1 MSEKDLSERLQLQNE
16 RIKELE
22 EKIKKLEDKEND
34 GKYLMSLKDKVM
46 AEQTNKKNIEN
57 IYSLSDLEIE
67 QIKTKARQLALVAYE
82 TGDYEIYKKYEL
94 IATTNEQGLIEL
106 TDEYK
111 KELEELIPAQYL
123 KLENT
128 DPKELEELSKTEE
141 KTDLNKA
148 EKEKEQE
155 ETVNKMQ
162 EDTGLEIVS
171 LVKIEDENFSKEVVG
186 RETGY
191 ADQYMGI
198 TKDGTICLL
207 GLRPDN
213 KFELNPDFY
222 GARTARAN
230 EQPGECGDSS
240 VDMVVPR
247 KDGKTSSLGI
257 DISYGQIS
265 LTNRDTN
272 EPIQTSS
279 YKPTEVDI
287 EKYKLEEEKGAK
299 EDIEKKIAL
308 EEEKKK
314 EAKIKEEQAKVEEEE
329 EEEHGWPGERK
340 RY

>member
-1 MSEKDLSERLQLQNE
+1 MRVNCEK
-16 RIKELE
+16 
-22 EKIKKLEDKEND
+22 
-34 GKYLMSLKDKVM
+34 Y
-46 AEQTNKKNIEN
+46 TKNTFLN
-57 IYSLSDLEIE
+57 
-67 QIKTKARQLALVAYE
+67 
-82 TGDYEIYKKYEL
+82 YEIYKNYDL
-94 IATTNEQGLIEL
+94 IAQKNEQGLIEI
-106 TDEYK
+106 TEEYK
-111 KELEELIPAQYL
+111 RELEQVIPAQYL
-123 KLENT
+123 NLENI
-128 DPKELEELSKTEE
+128 DPKELEELSKKEE

-191 ADQYMGI
+191 ADQYMGV

-222 GARTARAN
+222 GARTARTD
-230 EQPGECGDSS
+230 EQPGECGESS

-257 DISYGQIS
+257 DINYGEIT
-265 LTNRDTN
+265 LTNRNTS
-272 EPIQTSS
+272 EPIETSN
-279 YKPTEVDI
+279 YKPSEMDI
-287 EKYKLEEEKGAK
+287 EKYRLEEEKGSK

-308 EEEKKK
+308 EEERKK
-314 EAKIKEEQAKVEEEE
+314 EAKIKEEQAKAEEEE
-329 EEEHGWPGERK
+329 EEENGWPGERK

>member
-1 MSEKDLSERLQLQNE
+1 MSEKDLTERLQLQNE

-22 EKIKKLEDKEND
+22 EKIKKLEDKEKD
-34 GKYLMSLKDKVM
+34 GKYLMSLKDKIM
-46 AEQTNKKNIEN
+46 ADPTNSKDIEN

-67 QIKTKARQLALVAYE
+67 QIKVKAKQLALVAYE
-82 TGDYEIYKKYEL
+82 TGDYEIYKNYDL
-94 IATTNEQGLIEL
+94 IAKENEQRLIEV
-106 TDEYK
+106 TEEYK
-111 KELEELIPAQYL
+111 RELEEVIPAQYL
-123 KLENT
+123 NLENL
-128 DPKELEELSKTEE
+128 DPKELEELSKE
-141 KTDLNKA
+141 KEKKDLDKA
-148 EKEKEQE
+148 EKEQEQE
-155 ETVNKMQ
+155 DTVNKMK
-162 EDTGLEIVS
+162 EDTGLELVS

-186 RETGY
+186 KETGY

-222 GARTARAN
+222 GARTARPD
-230 EQPGECGDSS
+230 EQPGRCGDSS

-257 DISYGQIS
+257 DINYGNIS
-265 LTNRDTN
+265 LTNRNTN
-272 EPIQTSS
+272 EPIETSN
-279 YKPTEVDI
+279 YKPSEVDI
-287 EKYKLEEEKGAK
+287 EKYKLEEEKASK

-308 EEEKKK
+308 EKER
-314 EAKIKEEQAKVEEEE
+314 EAKIKEEQAKAEEE